1 MLQRKDIHFER
12 SERKVLLRIIDLV
25 VVLLG
30 IITAK
35 HFLNFEYFTETYFYY
50 HIFLLFIYMSFFG
63 TVFDMYH
70 LPTSIDRVQTI
81 KSTVLTASVTTV
93 VYLLTPILTPSL
105 PNRMGIVYLFLAI
118 FIPLIIWRIIYI
130 KSLTSERFIKKSI
143 IICKGSRLKDFVQS
157 LEKDN
162 LYYKIVAY
170 YNTDNTFVD
179 DYSELDIQQ
188 ITNLKDIEKYVRD
201 NNINEI
207 VIGTEANVNSIYT
220 ELLRLMEL
228 GVVVKD
234 YVHTYEN
241 SFYKIPVDLIEK
253 DFYKYFPFSRN
264 NHNKL
269 YLSLVRIGEILFAL
283 VGLFFVALGIPF
295 LVIANALGNKGE
307 LFYKQERVG
316 RNGKIFKIVKFRSM
330 VKDAEKDGA
339 VFATKNDMRITPFG
353 KFLRKSRI
361 DELPQLINVL
371 KGEMSVIGP
380 RPERAVFVEQI
391 AEKIPL
397 YTARHAVKPGLT
409 GWAQINY
416 KYGESLE
423 DSIEKLKYDLYYI
436 KHRSPFLDA
445 NVIIKTIGTVLFYR
459 GQ

>member
-1 MLQRKDIHFER
+1 MSQRKDIHFER

-30 IITAK
+30 IVITR
-35 HFLNFEYFTETYFYY
+35 HFFDFNYFTDDSFYY
-50 HIFLLFIYMSFFG
+50 HIFLLFIYISFFG

-70 LPTSIDRVQTI
+70 LPTSIDKAQTF
-81 KSTVLTASVTTV
+81 KSTILTATTTTV
-93 VYLLTPILTPSL
+93 VYLLTPLLTPSL
-105 PNRMGIVYLFLAI
+105 PNRMGMVYLFLAI
-118 FIPLIIWRIIYI
+118 FIPLLIWRFVYI
-130 KSLTSERFIKKSI
+130 ASLTSERFVKKSL
-143 IICKGSRLKDFVQS
+143 IICKGSKLKEFVHS

-170 YNTDNTFVD
+170 FNTDNTIAD
-179 DYSELDIQQ
+179 DSELDIEQ
-188 ITNLKDIEKYVRD
+188 IQNLKDIENYVHK

-220 ELLRLMEL
+220 ELLRLMEA
-228 GVVVKD
+228 GVAVKD

-295 LVIANALGNKGE
+295 LLIANALGNKGP
-307 LFYKQERVG
+307 LFYKQERIG
-316 RNGKIFKIVKFRSM
+316 KNGEIFKIVKFRSM
-330 VKDAEKDGA
+330 VKDAEKNGA

-391 AEKIPL
+391 TTKMPL